1 MIQRIQS
8 IWLLLAS
15 IFDATTFRF
24 PFYVGDWEKD
34 NIPEKIVDLNASLTS
49 PLTIVSVL
57 TGIVAIV
64 TIFLFNNR
72 KLQLRLTYLG
82 ILLSVVLLLLYFLEI
97 GNFLKGEVALW
108 CLFYFAIFVFYLLA
122 ARGIRS
128 DQKLIRSLDRLR

>member
-8 IWLLLAS
+8 VWLLLAS
-15 IFDATTFRF
+15 IFDAITFRF
-24 PFYVGDWEKD
+24 PFYIGDWKKD
-34 NIPEKIVDLNASLTS
+34 TVPDLVDLNAERT
-49 PLTIVSVL
+49 PVLTIVSVL
-57 TGIVAIV
+57 IGVLAFV

-82 ILLSVVLLLLYFLEI
+82 ILFSAVLLLLYFLEI
-97 GNFLKGEVALW
+97 GNFNRGEMALW
-108 CLFYFAIFVFYLLA
+108 SLFYFAVLLFYLLA